1 MQGGETIGPLGR
13 FVVHRP
19 RKDSKMGTR
28 MIIALAALA
37 AAGLVLPV
45 PGNAKTYVPRA
56 SQELSAH
63 APDTVTFAV
72 PHRLS
77 FWPSINWSKVANNS
91 SDDWLS
97 E

>member
-1 MQGGETIGPLGR
+1 
-13 FVVHRP
+13 
-19 RKDSKMGTR
+19 MGTR
-28 MIIALAALA
+28 TLIALAALA
-37 AAGLVLPV
+37 VAGLALPV
-45 PGNAKTYVPRA
+45 PGSAKTYVPKA
-56 SQELSAH
+56 SHELSTR